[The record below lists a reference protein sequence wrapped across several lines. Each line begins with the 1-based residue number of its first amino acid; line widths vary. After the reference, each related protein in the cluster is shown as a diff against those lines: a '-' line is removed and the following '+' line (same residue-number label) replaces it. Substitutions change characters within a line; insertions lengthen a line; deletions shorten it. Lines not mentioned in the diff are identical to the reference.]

1 MMKIIF
7 GLGNPGLR
15 YRDSRHNMGFR
26 VIDLLAER
34 WGVDLNEKR
43 FKVVFGGTDRF
54 REKTGSRV
62 LLVKPMTFMNIS
74 GEAVKSLMGWYKVA
88 LENILIVY
96 DDYNLPLNKI
106 RIRQKGSSGGH
117 RGLKSVIDF
126 LKVDTFSR
134 LRLGIG
140 KPGDSDSA
148 GYVLGNFSED
158 EYREVENMISR
169 ACEVVESFLEEGI
182 RVAMNRFN
190 EKVKSDM

>member
-1 MMKIIF
+1 MKIIF
-7 GLGNPGLR
+7 GLGNPGSR
-15 YRDSRHNMGFR
+15 YRHSRHNIGFR

-43 FKVVFGGTDRF
+43 FNAVLGGTDRY

-62 LLVKPMTFMNIS
+62 LLVKPMTFMNLS
-74 GEAVKSLMGWYKVA
+74 GESVKSLMGWYKVDS
-88 LENILIVY
+88 ENILIVY
-96 DDYNLPLNKI
+96 DDYNLPLNNI

-126 LKVDTFSR
+126 LNIDTFPR

-140 KPGDSDSA
+140 KPGDSDST

-158 EYREVENMISR
+158 EYREVGDMISR

-182 RVAMNRFN
+182 RATMNRFN
-190 EKVKSDM
+190 QKVKSNM